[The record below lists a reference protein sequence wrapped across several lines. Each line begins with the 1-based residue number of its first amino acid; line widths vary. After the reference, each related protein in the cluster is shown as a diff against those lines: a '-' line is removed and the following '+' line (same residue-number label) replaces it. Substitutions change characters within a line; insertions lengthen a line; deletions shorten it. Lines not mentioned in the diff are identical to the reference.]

1 MLVTFAWWLAF
12 AVACAT
18 LVLGAST
25 IATYDKHKNVPGCA
39 YAIIAMCLA
48 VGVLGVTAGH
58 AYTATHSPYTVCITT
73 TTSQPDGC

>member
-18 LVLGAST
+18 LVLGATT
-25 IATYDKHKNVPGCA
+25 IATYDKHKNFPGCA

-48 VGVLGVTAGH
+48 VGVLGVTVGH
-58 AYTATHSPYTVCITT
+58 AYAARGTDVVCITT